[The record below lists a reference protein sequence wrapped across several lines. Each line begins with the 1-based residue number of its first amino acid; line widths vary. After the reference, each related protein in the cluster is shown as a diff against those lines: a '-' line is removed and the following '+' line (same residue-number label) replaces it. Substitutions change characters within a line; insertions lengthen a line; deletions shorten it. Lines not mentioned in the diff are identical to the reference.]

1 MSSTEEEE
9 TPKVVVEETTTV
21 VAAVV
26 EEEPHKEEESTATFE
41 PVVSGRQ
48 FFSNLR
54 APSVLV
60 ECTEELVLSNN
71 QNLYLDTYTLPTTMP
86 ACMTLRLWGFAW
98 ALSMLIYK
106 SMHIQHIK
114 SPDCPSHY
122 NHYLSIYLS
131 IYLSTGQARRSRGE
145 KWRRRWGESIHN
157 MHILLSSTS
166 Q

>member
-9 TPKVVVEETTTV
+9 TPKVVVEETTTTVVDV

-86 ACMTLRLWGFAW
+86 A
-98 ALSMLIYK
+98 
-106 SMHIQHIK
+106 
-114 SPDCPSHY
+114 
-122 NHYLSIYLS
+122 
-131 IYLSTGQARRSRGE
+131 
-145 KWRRRWGESIHN
+145 
-157 MHILLSSTS
+157 
-166 Q
+166 